1 MLIKV
6 VNPKELVSVIVLKN
20 GMSLWKLSGLAVCGM
35 RLDPPA
41 CPPASGRRQS
51 GLNRD
56 NALKLCCTALLVWTG
71 GSHVCFALTLR
82 PGGTR
87 EGRAGTPVCEL
98 QAPHSLKAK
107 VMLWR
112 DISYHDM
119 EIIDQI
125 KSVPDLESAL
135 CRLFGIDL
143 PEPKRGVMLE
153 LYVQAVLFGRKQRF
167 KKEQASALLSIIKSI
182 HEANVGNILKDEEEC
197 SDYCVELLLC
207 HSVRVCRT
215 VLLSF
220 QLHCIAMLHGFLF
233 FSCTPQRPPFSINIF
248 TFEQANSILKYLDAV
263 YLKHCKLYKYIF
275 TPQHRLDLFLTYSG
289 MEENASSAVDDRG
302 KNG

>member
-207 HSVRVCRT
+207 HSVR
-215 VLLSF
+215 
-220 QLHCIAMLHGFLF
+220 
-233 FSCTPQRPPFSINIF
+233 RPPFSINIF

-289 MEENASSAVDDRG
+289 MEENASSAVDDRDVADLMEETKERLTTDQQG
-302 KNG
+302 ASDGSLDLKPVM